1 MGRNVSGYVYLL
13 ICLLK
18 TTTQETIGGGR
29 GHRSLGPLH
38 FPGGFCGGCCQWRC
52 SDFLR
57 KELEL
62 GQGGKVK
69 RLVYKDLGAG

>member
-1 MGRNVSGYVYLL
+1 MAL
-13 ICLLK
+13 
-18 TTTQETIGGGR
+18 
-29 GHRSLGPLH
+29 
-38 FPGGFCGGCCQWRC
+38 FW

-69 RLVYKDLGAG
+69 RLCVQKPQSWISRNPQMVCFASYSLCDLG